1 MGSVSR
7 AYLSQQQLQL
17 VVDMEDRVVAVGL
30 HVSEFRFQG
39 SLATQVLRKLGAE
52 IGEVDKLIKM
62 VDVLS
67 SALNERGDV
76 ARLGEGKQLIK

>member
-1 MGSVSR
+1 
-7 AYLSQQQLQL
+7 
-17 VVDMEDRVVAVGL
+17 L

-39 SLATQVLRKLGAE
+39 PLATQVLGKLGAE

-67 SALNERGDV
+67 SALNERGNV
-76 ARLGEGKQLIK
+76 VGLGEGKQLIKCSTIKAV